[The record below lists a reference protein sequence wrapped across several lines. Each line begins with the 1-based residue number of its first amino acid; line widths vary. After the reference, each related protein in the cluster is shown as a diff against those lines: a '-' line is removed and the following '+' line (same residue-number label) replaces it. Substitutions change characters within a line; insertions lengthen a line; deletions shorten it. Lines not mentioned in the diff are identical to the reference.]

1 MNKPKDY
8 VSPIPIA
15 PGETIKEFLNELEM
29 SQKEFAARLGVSEK
43 HVSQIINGSAEI
55 TRTMAEK
62 LESVLGISAIFWLN
76 LENNYQEALKK
87 VNPLNVTQ
95 EEEQIA
101 RSIPYSELA
110 NQKYV
115 SPTKKIKEKIVN
127 LRRFFAVSNLKN
139 IPNINVAYR
148 KANIANESI
157 YALLAWVRIAEINS
171 QKIETKKFNKTKL
184 IKSIPQIRELTIMK
198 DSNFY
203 KELVDL
209 LSSCGIAL
217 VVAEHIKGTGVNGV
231 TFLNSKKNKLIIQL
245 SVRGKFADKF
255 WFTLFHELAHIIN
268 DETGEFAYI
277 DCDDLEEINAD
288 KIARDLLIPPEQYE
302 EFVQRDSFRY
312 SDIQEFAK
320 FIDIHPCIVIGRLKY
335 DRYLAYNKYVDK
347 IPKFQIIS

>member
-15 PGETIKEFLNELEM
+15 PGETIKEFLNELGM
-29 SQKEFAARLGVSEK
+29 SQKEFAARLGVSDK
-43 HVSQIINGSAEI
+43 HVSQIINGNAEI
-55 TRTMAEK
+55 TRSMAEK
-62 LESVLGISAIFWLN
+62 LESVLGVSAIFWLN
-76 LENNYQEALKK
+76 LENNYQESLKK
-87 VNPLNVTQ
+87 VKPLNVTQ
-95 EEEQIA
+95 EEERIA

-110 NQKYV
+110 NQKFV
-115 SPTKKIKEKIVN
+115 SPTKKIKEKVVN
-127 LRRFFAVSNLKN
+127 LRNFFAVSNLTN
-139 IPNINVAYR
+139 IHNVNAAYR
-148 KANIANESI
+148 KANIANENI

-171 QKIETKKFNKTKL
+171 QKIETNKFDKAKL
-184 IKSIPQIRELTIMK
+184 IASIQKIRELTIGK
-198 DSNFY
+198 NPYFY

-268 DETGEFAYI
+268 DETGEFTYI
-277 DCDDLEEINAD
+277 DRDDVEESNAD
-288 KIARDLLIPPEQYE
+288 KIARDLLIPPEKYD
-302 EFVQRDSFRY
+302 EFVQRGSFKY

-320 FIDIHPCIVIGRLKY
+320 SIKIHPCIVIGRLKH
-335 DRYLAYNKYVDK
+335 DNHLSYNMYVDK
-347 IPKFQIIS
+347 TPRFEIIS